1 MDDSLSVLNLIILEK
16 EGGGGKR
23 RGRGRG
29 GRKKEQ
35 RIFLDWQMPQELGPK
50 GTTESESI
58 AISLKKVMST
68 KNLSESP

>member
-35 RIFLDWQMPQELGPK
+35 KDIPRLTDASGAGTQRNYRI
-50 GTTESESI
+50 
-58 AISLKKVMST
+58 
-68 KNLSESP
+68 